1 MSKACIFC
9 GDRANSKE
17 DVPPRW
23 ALRLLRKSAGEKV
36 PIRTYRYG
44 HSPRQWMT
52 GDTAT
57 RIGTVCKGCNNGW
70 MCRLEEEIKPIFL
83 PMIFGVPARLTTAQQ
98 ERITTWLT
106 KCAMMLGSMGKG
118 DVFYDGFDFL
128 HFKKTI
134 YPLCDTSVW
143 LGHYKGMGR
152 SISDYRTLR
161 TKLRSGGSIKTHVVT
176 MSMGQLVLQFASVKR
191 VEYQELLPQIDIPTF
206 GPSLTSATV
215 QIWPMKL
222 RDVSWPPALSFDD
235 SDRHLKLLVY
245 RFGGDMRND

>member
-23 ALRLLRKSAGEKV
+23 ALRLLRKSVGEKV
-36 PIRTYRYG
+36 SMRAYRYG

-70 MCRLEEEIKPIFL
+70 MCRLEEEIKPIFT
-83 PMIFGVPARLTTAQQ
+83 PMIFGEALTLPTVQQ
-98 ERITTWLT
+98 ERIATWLT
-106 KCAMMLGSMGKG
+106 KCAMMFDSMDKG
-118 DVFYDGFDFL
+118 DVFYDRLDSL
-128 HFKKTI
+128 HFKRTV

-143 LGHYKGMGR
+143 LGQYKGEGR
-152 SISDYRTLR
+152 SISDHRTLR
-161 TKLRSGGSIKTHVVT
+161 TKLKSADSIKTHVLT
-176 MSMGQLVLQFASVKR
+176 MSMGQLVLQIASVKR
-191 VEYQELLPQIDIPTF
+191 IEYQELSPQIDLPLY
-206 GPSLTSATV
+206 GPSLTNATV

-222 RDVSWPPALSFDD
+222 GDVSWPPALSFDD
-235 SDRHLKLLVY
+235 SERHLKLLVY